1 LEAALTLSDE
11 FCPNCGQW
19 VSATTFNFNEGFCLT
34 CSKTLASR
42 ESRCTICRRTVS
54 HRTMCKACSLETW
67 YIRHGDE
74 VEYLVVT
81 KGYTV
86 AQARQTIQKMIRPIC
101 NCCGSVIRW
110 GTPGETLFC
119 KSNKQ
124 CHSAR
129 NRYNRLISKGATPS
143 EALAQ
148 IRGTKERK
156 VTYSGRFIAVGSSA

>member
-1 LEAALTLSDE
+1 LEATLPLSQEE
-11 FCPNCGQW
+11 FCPRCGDW
-19 VSATTFNFNEGFCLT
+19 VSASEFNYNEGFCLA
-34 CSKTLASR
+34 CSLVQGCT
-42 ESRCTICRRTVS
+42 RCGGPV
-54 HRTMCKACSLETW
+54 HQRTMCKPCSQEAW
-67 YIRHGDE
+67 YEKHGDE

-86 AQARQTIQKMIRPIC
+86 AQARQTIQKMVRPIC
-101 NCCGSVIRW
+101 NCCDSVIRW

-119 KSNKQ
+119 KSNKR

-148 IRGTKERK
+148 TRGTKERK
-156 VTYSGRFIAVGSSA
+156 VTYSGRFIAVSYGSS